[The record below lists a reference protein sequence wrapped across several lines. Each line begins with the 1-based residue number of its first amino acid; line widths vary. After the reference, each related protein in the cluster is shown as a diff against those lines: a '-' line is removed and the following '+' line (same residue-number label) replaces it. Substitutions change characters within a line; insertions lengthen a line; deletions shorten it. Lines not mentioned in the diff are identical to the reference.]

1 MIFFQK
7 IFLNLNN
14 WNKLKFFLISLLGI
28 LRALT
33 EILGIA
39 LIIPILTLISSP
51 NGAEKL
57 TQYLPIFQN
66 IESNTLILIFIIIFL
81 FVYFIKT
88 IFLIFFKKIKF
99 VWIK

>member
-1 MIFFQK
+1 
-7 IFLNLNN
+7 
-14 WNKLKFFLISLLGI
+14 
-28 LRALT
+28 
-33 EILGIA
+33 
-39 LIIPILTLISSP
+39 LTLISSP

-99 VWIK
+99 V